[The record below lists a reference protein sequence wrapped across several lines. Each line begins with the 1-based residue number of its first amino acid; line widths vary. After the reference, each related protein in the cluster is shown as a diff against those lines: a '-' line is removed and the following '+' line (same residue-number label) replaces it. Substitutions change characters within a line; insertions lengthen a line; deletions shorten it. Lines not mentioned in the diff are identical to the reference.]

1 MLGGPQAY
9 HWADCVAVR
18 AWREGGS
25 LGEIRDLSPSGAWA
39 REDLTHPQHPH
50 PSLELTVA
58 ALASQALLESSPIH
72 ARFRAHRDDL
82 VRIWLSTNGNSV
94 GRNQELV
101 KEENPI
107 STSSLSSFDSLTLT
121 PAHRQS
127 LRKAGDGGGGEKK
140 KMHQPPPPT
149 TLTR

>member
-9 HWADCVAVR
+9 HWADCVAVG

-25 LGEIRDLSPSGAWA
+25 VGKILHESPSGPWA
-39 REDLTHPQHPH
+39 REDLTSPHTQHPN
-50 PSLELTVA
+50 PPMELTVA
-58 ALASQALLESSPIH
+58 ALTSQALLESSPIH

-101 KEENPI
+101 KVENPFP
-107 STSSLSSFDSLTLT
+107 SHLYQHLTL
-121 PAHRQS
+121 
-127 LRKAGDGGGGEKK
+127 
-140 KMHQPPPPT
+140 
-149 TLTR
+149 